1 MDAYRLAIDQAR
13 TELAEAQQKLK
24 ALTLRVSQLES
35 VVTQLEALT
44 VTSSIPKLPTQFELP
59 KPSVPAAPASVT
71 VPANTP
77 EVQPP
82 LWKAIINA
90 LNGKKSDFTVPDA
103 LAALERTGRR
113 IASPN
118 RLNIIR
124 NSLIQNKAFGRLG
137 TGHYYVVGY
146 EAMGAATNEKE
157 AASEE
162 TAS

>member
-13 TELAEAQQKLK
+13 TELAESQQKLK

-44 VTSSIPKLPTQFELP
+44 AMGIIPAPSSQFELP
-59 KPSVPAAPASVT
+59 KPSVPLAPPATASPVK
-71 VPANTP
+71 VP

-82 LWKAIINA
+82 LWKAVINA
-90 LNGKKSDFTVPDA
+90 LNGKKGDFTVPDA

-113 IASPN
+113 IGSPN

-124 NSLIQNKAFGRLG
+124 NTLIQNKAFGRLG

-146 EAMGAATNEKE
+146 EETGAPINEKE
-157 AASEE
+157 APKGTS
-162 TAS
+162 